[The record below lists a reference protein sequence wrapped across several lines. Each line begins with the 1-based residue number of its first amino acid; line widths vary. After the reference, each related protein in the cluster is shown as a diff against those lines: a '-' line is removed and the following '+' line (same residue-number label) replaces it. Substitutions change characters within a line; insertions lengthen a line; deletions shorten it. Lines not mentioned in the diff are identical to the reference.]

1 MEIGKHYKVESDRN
15 NVTLFKKGKNKKTGA
30 DTWHT
35 EGYYPTVKAAL
46 HGMVEIE
53 IKETEL
59 KDLQTVLTKITE
71 LHNLIETLERSELGK

>member
-1 MEIGKHYKVESDRN
+1 MQIGNKYKIESDRN

-30 DTWHT
+30 DTWHA

-53 IKETEL
+53 IKLTEL

-71 LHNLIETLERSELGK
+71 LHNLIETLEVK